1 MHEIKSPFLIL
12 MEEQSYLAQSLESA
26 FEKQNVKVKIVTI
39 AEASSIVI
47 SEKPS
52 GYLICTSP
60 ELLKKAV
67 SVKVMVDQAIK
78 NKTPVFIMGNIDELE
93 LLWETLPQQM
103 VMDVFIRPITVGD
116 MVDNV
121 CTQMNDFYQL
131 KKHTILAVDDSG
143 IILRKIKALLED
155 TYQVVLANSGAMAIK
170 YLTLNTPDL
179 ILLDYAMPIVDG
191 SQIMQMLREDPEFH
205 HIPIIFLTGKNDAE
219 TVKNVMS
226 LKPDGYLLKSMNP
239 QKLHAAIDDFLHH
252 GANKPVTIPIAFC
265 GGYIDIL
272 QKYFPPDRQ
281 MSHTGQLYI
290 SCTVSRNNIQFLFC
304 AFLQSGATVV
314 FSSEHFL
321 STRKNLTTCPEPVL
335 TASASCV
342 NNPYAAHVLS
352 DHIATENFVLPPF
365 YHLPASD
372 GKTLSFSDLSP
383 ADTHRFPAA
392 AQHRGWY
399 ASDDPHRSAVRLHW
413 YFQTI
418 STLYF
423 FRSDILSRHLPAA
436 PQMPAISI
444 RRNHTATPRLSARF
458 FRDPD
463 SSPSGQQ
470 FPPRP

>member
-103 VMDVFIRPITVGD
+103 VMDVFTRPITVGD

-131 KKHTILAVDDSG
+131 
-143 IILRKIKALLED
+143 KIKALLED

-226 LKPDGYLLKSMNP
+226 LKPDGYLLKSMDP
-239 QKLHAAIDDFLHH
+239 QKLHAAIDDFF
-252 GANKPVTIPIAFC
+252 A
-265 GGYIDIL
+265 
-272 QKYFPPDRQ
+272 
-281 MSHTGQLYI
+281 
-290 SCTVSRNNIQFLFC
+290 SR
-304 AFLQSGATVV
+304 
-314 FSSEHFL
+314 
-321 STRKNLTTCPEPVL
+321 
-335 TASASCV
+335 
-342 NNPYAAHVLS
+342 
-352 DHIATENFVLPPF
+352 
-365 YHLPASD
+365 
-372 GKTLSFSDLSP
+372 GK
-383 ADTHRFPAA
+383 
-392 AQHRGWY
+392 
-399 ASDDPHRSAVRLHW
+399 
-413 YFQTI
+413 
-418 STLYF
+418 
-423 FRSDILSRHLPAA
+423 
-436 PQMPAISI
+436 
-444 RRNHTATPRLSARF
+444 
-458 FRDPD
+458 
-463 SSPSGQQ
+463 
-470 FPPRP
+470 

>member
-1 MHEIKSPFLIL
+1 MRNGFIFKDRHSSDFGVTVRTKSRPILPSVKENIVDLPYRDGGYDFSKANPFGREFYNDRIFTVTFNIYADNLAEMQRKLSLLSLWLCGEGELIFDDMPFSKWRGKVSDEVIYMPEHSGHKAV
-12 MEEQSYLAQSLESA
+12 MEVSFRAEPFCKCIFDTEGPALGMPFMLGANIPIDISCLFKFNISGSGDISVYNFGDRPVRPIVKLGASARNVTLSMNGKSLAFMSNGQTTID

-103 VMDVFIRPITVGD
+103 VMDVFTRPITVGD
-116 MVDNV
+116 MVDNI

-131 KKHTILAVDDSG
+131 KKRTILAVDDSG

-226 LKPDGYLLKSMNP
+226 LKPDGYLLKSMDP
-239 QKLHAAIDDFLHH
+239 QKLHAAIDDFF
-252 GANKPVTIPIAFC
+252 A
-265 GGYIDIL
+265 
-272 QKYFPPDRQ
+272 
-281 MSHTGQLYI
+281 
-290 SCTVSRNNIQFLFC
+290 SR
-304 AFLQSGATVV
+304 
-314 FSSEHFL
+314 
-321 STRKNLTTCPEPVL
+321 
-335 TASASCV
+335 
-342 NNPYAAHVLS
+342 
-352 DHIATENFVLPPF
+352 
-365 YHLPASD
+365 
-372 GKTLSFSDLSP
+372 GK
-383 ADTHRFPAA
+383 
-392 AQHRGWY
+392 
-399 ASDDPHRSAVRLHW
+399 
-413 YFQTI
+413 
-418 STLYF
+418 
-423 FRSDILSRHLPAA
+423 
-436 PQMPAISI
+436 
-444 RRNHTATPRLSARF
+444 
-458 FRDPD
+458 
-463 SSPSGQQ
+463 
-470 FPPRP
+470 

>member
-26 FEKQNVKVKIVTI
+26 FEKQDVKVKIVTI

-103 VMDVFIRPITVGD
+103 VMDVFTRPITVGD

-131 KKHTILAVDDSG
+131 KKRTILAVDDSG

-191 SQIMQMLREDPEFH
+191 SQIMHVNFH
-205 HIPIIFLTGKNDAE
+205 VILNRTILNYLIR
-219 TVKNVMS
+219 S
-226 LKPDGYLLKSMNP
+226 LISGVWN
-239 QKLHAAIDDFLHH
+239 
-252 GANKPVTIPIAFC
+252 N
-265 GGYIDIL
+265 YIDMPEMIICSVYPRFYFLCLCSICYKCLQIL
-272 QKYFPPDRQ
+272 RCDIKCR
-281 MSHTGQLYI
+281 HKCIQLCLTCRCNRKLRSL
-290 SCTVSRNNIQFLFC
+290 SCKC
-304 AFLQSGATVV
+304 ATDS
-314 FSSEHFL
+314 
-321 STRKNLTTCPEPVL
+321 
-335 TASASCV
+335 
-342 NNPYAAHVLS
+342 LS
-352 DHIATENFVLPPF
+352 D
-365 YHLPASD
+365 S
-372 GKTLSFSDLSP
+372 SC
-383 ADTHRFPAA
+383 
-392 AQHRGWY
+392 
-399 ASDDPHRSAVRLHW
+399 RSI
-413 YFQTI
+413 Y
-418 STLYF
+418 
-423 FRSDILSRHLPAA
+423 
-436 PQMPAISI
+436 
-444 RRNHTATPRLSARF
+444 
-458 FRDPD
+458 
-463 SSPSGQQ
+463 
-470 FPPRP
+470 

>member
-103 VMDVFIRPITVGD
+103 VMDVFTRPITVGD

-131 KKHTILAVDDSG
+131 KKRTILAVDDSG

-170 YLTLNTPDL
+170 Y
-179 ILLDYAMPIVDG
+179 
-191 SQIMQMLREDPEFH
+191 MQMLREDPEFH

-239 QKLHAAIDDFLHH
+239 QKLHAAIDDFF
-252 GANKPVTIPIAFC
+252 A
-265 GGYIDIL
+265 
-272 QKYFPPDRQ
+272 
-281 MSHTGQLYI
+281 
-290 SCTVSRNNIQFLFC
+290 SR
-304 AFLQSGATVV
+304 
-314 FSSEHFL
+314 
-321 STRKNLTTCPEPVL
+321 
-335 TASASCV
+335 
-342 NNPYAAHVLS
+342 
-352 DHIATENFVLPPF
+352 
-365 YHLPASD
+365 
-372 GKTLSFSDLSP
+372 GK
-383 ADTHRFPAA
+383 
-392 AQHRGWY
+392 
-399 ASDDPHRSAVRLHW
+399 
-413 YFQTI
+413 
-418 STLYF
+418 
-423 FRSDILSRHLPAA
+423 
-436 PQMPAISI
+436 
-444 RRNHTATPRLSARF
+444 
-458 FRDPD
+458 
-463 SSPSGQQ
+463 
-470 FPPRP
+470 

>member
-103 VMDVFIRPITVGD
+103 VMDVFTRPITVGD

-131 KKHTILAVDDSG
+131 KKRTILAVDDSG

-219 TVKNVMS
+219 TVKNCTRQLMT
-226 LKPDGYLLKSMNP
+226 
-239 QKLHAAIDDFLHH
+239 FLHH

-265 GGYIDIL
+265 GGYIDIPQKCSL
-272 QKYFPPDRQ
+272 QANVFPAER
-281 MSHTGQLYI
+281 
-290 SCTVSRNNIQFLFC
+290 
-304 AFLQSGATVV
+304 
-314 FSSEHFL
+314 
-321 STRKNLTTCPEPVL
+321 
-335 TASASCV
+335 TASFSLTL
-342 NNPYAAHVLS
+342 LS
-352 DHIATENFVLPPF
+352 H
-365 YHLPASD
+365 
-372 GKTLSFSDLSP
+372 G
-383 ADTHRFPAA
+383 
-392 AQHRGWY
+392 
-399 ASDDPHRSAVRLHW
+399 
-413 YFQTI
+413 
-418 STLYF
+418 
-423 FRSDILSRHLPAA
+423 
-436 PQMPAISI
+436 
-444 RRNHTATPRLSARF
+444 
-458 FRDPD
+458 
-463 SSPSGQQ
+463 
-470 FPPRP
+470 

>member
-78 NKTPVFIMGNIDELE
+78 NKTPVFI
-93 LLWETLPQQM
+93 
-103 VMDVFIRPITVGD
+103 MDVFIRPITVGD

-239 QKLHAAIDDFLHH
+239 QKLHAAIDDFF
-252 GANKPVTIPIAFC
+252 A
-265 GGYIDIL
+265 
-272 QKYFPPDRQ
+272 
-281 MSHTGQLYI
+281 
-290 SCTVSRNNIQFLFC
+290 SR
-304 AFLQSGATVV
+304 
-314 FSSEHFL
+314 
-321 STRKNLTTCPEPVL
+321 
-335 TASASCV
+335 
-342 NNPYAAHVLS
+342 
-352 DHIATENFVLPPF
+352 
-365 YHLPASD
+365 
-372 GKTLSFSDLSP
+372 GK
-383 ADTHRFPAA
+383 
-392 AQHRGWY
+392 
-399 ASDDPHRSAVRLHW
+399 
-413 YFQTI
+413 
-418 STLYF
+418 
-423 FRSDILSRHLPAA
+423 
-436 PQMPAISI
+436 
-444 RRNHTATPRLSARF
+444 
-458 FRDPD
+458 
-463 SSPSGQQ
+463 
-470 FPPRP
+470 